1 MSDLEKLIEILPNK
15 DLFTENL
22 KEAII
27 NREVDL
33 VLYWDKNGN
42 VKSWGTL

>member
-15 DLFTENL
+15 DLFTEDL

-27 NREVDL
+27 NGEVDL
-33 VLYWDKNGN
+33 VLFWDKNGN
-42 VKSWGTL
+42 LENWGTL